1 MKKKRKREGGMRTT
15 SEVDYGMNV
24 NLFQT
29 IENLDYE

>member
-1 MKKKRKREGGMRTT
+1 MKKKRKREGGMETP
-15 SEVDYGMNV
+15 SEVDYEMNV